1 MTKCKW
7 HQVIMGSGTFVIA
20 RCYASTVYAV
30 VCSSVTRH
38 YSTKTAKLK
47 VMQTMPYDNTGNL

>member
-1 MTKCKW
+1 
-7 HQVIMGSGTFVIA
+7 MGSGTFVIA